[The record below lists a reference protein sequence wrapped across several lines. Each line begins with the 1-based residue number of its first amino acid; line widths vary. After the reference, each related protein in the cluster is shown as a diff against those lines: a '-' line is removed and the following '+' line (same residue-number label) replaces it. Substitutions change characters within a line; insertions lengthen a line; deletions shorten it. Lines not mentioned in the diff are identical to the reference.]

1 MAFQIHFKM
10 QINTSSKLHTHAFS
24 FTEREKADE
33 AYLNAE
39 PVSVSHPFI
48 IKSFNIGCVHLVLM
62 SLILLG
68 VRTNV

>member
-1 MAFQIHFKM
+1 MHFHS
-10 QINTSSKLHTHAFS
+10 Q
-24 FTEREKADE
+24 REKADE